1 MQSFLFLSFLV
12 YADVSAGGT
21 AGTRSVGMMFRA
33 VVFTF
38 MPTAIELVLV
48 CTLLAQRFKP
58 AVALAV
64 LATFVAYV
72 AWTTVMTK
80 VSNTIL
86 CNSQPLL
93 SWLCGMDHRHDQ
105 GKQQRIVQ
113 LTTTAIMVMWHGP
126 LS

>member
-1 MQSFLFLSFLV
+1 MSDLQHFTAASCIDSR
-12 YADVSAGGT
+12 SGC

-38 MPTAIELVLV
+38 MPTAIELILV

-80 VSNTIL
+80 VCRVAFVPANV
-86 CNSQPLL
+86 LL
-93 SWLCGMDHRHDQ
+93 R
-105 GKQQRIVQ
+105 K
-113 LTTTAIMVMWHGP
+113 
-126 LS
+126 